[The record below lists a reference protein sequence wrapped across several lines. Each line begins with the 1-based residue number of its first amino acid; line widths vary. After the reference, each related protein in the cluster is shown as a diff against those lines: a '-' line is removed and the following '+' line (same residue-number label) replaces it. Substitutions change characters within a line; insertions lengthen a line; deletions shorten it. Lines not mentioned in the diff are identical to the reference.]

1 METLEYKSEI
11 SKTFSVVRSF
21 SFNEKKSPLI
31 DEETLNTEETMNTFL
46 DAILTFKSKM
56 KVKAEIIS
64 TITERMDKLTWF
76 TNLDEE
82 SLMLLNDLI
91 SAAKDVHSSLIR
103 QYVSLT
109 PLRKKGI
116 AIEEIKAWKSSI
128 DELKESY
135 EDLESVF
142 FFLPEMPDF
151 VETTKQLSLV

>member
-1 METLEYKSEI
+1 MEILEYKSEI
-11 SKTFSVVRSF
+11 SKTFSIVRSF
-21 SFNEKKSPLI
+21 SFNEKKKPLI
-31 DEETLNTEETMNTFL
+31 DEETMNTFL
-46 DAILTFKSKM
+46 DTILGFKSKM
-56 KVKAEIIS
+56 KEKSETIS
-64 TITERMDKLTWF
+64 NITEKMDKLTWF
-76 TNLDEE
+76 TNLDED

-103 QYVSLT
+103 QYASLT

-116 AIEEIKAWKSSI
+116 AREEIKALKSSI